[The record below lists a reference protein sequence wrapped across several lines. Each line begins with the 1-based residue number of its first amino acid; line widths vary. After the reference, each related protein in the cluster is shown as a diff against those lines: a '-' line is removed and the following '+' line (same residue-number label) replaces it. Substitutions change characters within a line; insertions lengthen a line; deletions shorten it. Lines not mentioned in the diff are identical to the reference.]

1 LYSRIPER
9 RSHVP
14 KTLLAVDDSAT
25 MRKVLEITFAG
36 EEFRVVSA
44 DGVQSALARLGEDA
58 AAAVIDMSLGSDDGY
73 ALAKEVRARNA
84 RVAVVLMSS
93 RYTPY
98 DAARGRDAG
107 VDDFI
112 DKPFDTQSL
121 IDKVKKAVAARE
133 SAPRVAPPPPVPTT
147 TMPLH
152 TTSTFGAPRPA
163 APGVPVAAGVPRAPI
178 PTQRTHTL
186 SFEGSPPGP
195 PPPIASAA
203 PVTAQGPLASSAPAP
218 VTAPLPT
225 SPSPPSRVAPQPPP
239 VSAAARPQAAVPA
252 APPAMPTIPAEPVRA
267 PMPTVSDGIA
277 TVNGAMAV
285 KLGDL
290 GLTPEQVTAVLALS
304 REVVERVVWE
314 VVPQLAETMIRE
326 EITRLTKEA

>member
-1 LYSRIPER
+1 
-9 RSHVP
+9 VP

-44 DGVQSALARLGEDA
+44 DGAQSALARLGEDA
-58 AAAVIDMSLGSDDGY
+58 AAAVIDMSLGNDDGY

-84 RVAVVLMSS
+84 RVAVVLMAS

-121 IDKVKKAVAARE
+121 IDKVKKALAARE
-133 SAPRVAPPPPVPTT
+133 SAPRVAPPPPPVPTT

-163 APGVPVAAGVPRAPI
+163 APGAPPVATGVPRAPI

-195 PPPIASAA
+195 PPPVASAA

-218 VTAPLPT
+218 ATAPLPT
-225 SPSPPSRVAPQPPP
+225 SPSAASPPSRAAAQPPP
-239 VSAAARPQAAVPA
+239 VSAAARPQVPA
-252 APPAMPTIPAEPVRA
+252 PPPAMPTIPAEPVRA
-267 PMPTVSDGIA
+267 PMPTVSDGVA

-314 VVPQLAETMIRE
+314 VVPQLAETIIRE